1 MPGDHACL
9 RGLQRRPDALYPQPH
24 SPIFDFAATA
34 AGAEWIDDFAR
45 RALAH
50 DTLHAPPVLG
60 HGDWRVEH
68 LRFDSGRIVVSFDWD
83 SLAMRREVEL
93 VGIAAFGFTADWSRE
108 GQRRTPRWHDIEA
121 FVADYE
127 QIRDEP
133 LTSAERAAVFSNV
146 VYTLAYGARCGHALA
161 PRERDWPDDSWQ
173 HLLRSEGE
181 ALLVQASMA

>member
-1 MPGDHACL
+1 MVSIPRAGARLPAGWRSCWHPLADMPGDHACL

-83 SLAMRREVEL
+83 
-93 VGIAAFGFTADWSRE
+93 
-108 GQRRTPRWHDIEA
+108 
-121 FVADYE
+121 
-127 QIRDEP
+127 
-133 LTSAERAAVFSNV
+133 
-146 VYTLAYGARCGHALA
+146 
-161 PRERDWPDDSWQ
+161 
-173 HLLRSEGE
+173 
-181 ALLVQASMA
+181 